1 MLKNKNI
8 LLGVTGGIAAY
19 KAAYLASALK
29 KEGASVQVVMTKNAA
44 EFISPLTFQT
54 LTGKPVAE
62 DTFRHEGVYDVA
74 HVSIAQKTDFALI
87 APATANI
94 IGKMAGGIADDM
106 LSTTYLALTCPVFLA
121 PAMNT
126 AMYQSKAVQ
135 ENIKLLKDRGVHFID
150 PGEGLLACGDTGM
163 GRMAEPDDI
172 VAAIKQHFSYK
183 QDFTGI
189 RMLITAG
196 PTVEKIDPVRYLTN
210 RSSGKMGYALAAQAQ
225 RRGADV
231 TLISGPVSVTAP
243 PGMKFISVTSAE
255 EMYKAVMQNKK
266 AANVIIKCAA
276 VADYTPVRISRNKI
290 KKGETLS
297 LELKATRD
305 ILSELGRD
313 RKTAF
318 LVGFAAE
325 TDHVLDYARRK
336 LAEKNLDIIVA
347 NDVSDTL
354 TGFDSDNNAVTV
366 LHKKGRESRF
376 SFASKEKIAGHIL
389 DEIKIGINEG
399 F

>member
-1 MLKNKNI
+1 MFKGKNI

-29 KEGASVQVVMTKNAA
+29 KYGASLQVVMTKNAA
-44 EFISPLTFQT
+44 EFISPLTFET
-54 LTGKPVAE
+54 LTGNPVITDA
-62 DTFRHEGVYDVA
+62 FFHAGGYDVA

-106 LSTTYLALTCPVFLA
+106 LSTTCLALTCPIFLA

-126 AMYQSKAVQ
+126 AMYQNKAVQ
-135 ENIKLLKDRGVHFID
+135 ENMKKLKDRGVYFVD

-163 GRMAEPDDI
+163 GRMAEPDEI
-172 VAAIKQHFSYK
+172 LSIIKQYFSYN
-183 QDFTGI
+183 QDFASI
-189 RMLITAG
+189 RILITAG
-196 PTVEKIDPVRYLTN
+196 PTVEKVDPVRYLTN
-210 RSSGKMGYALAAQAQ
+210 RSSGKMGYALAAQAKK
-225 RRGADV
+225 RGADV
-231 TLISGPVSVTAP
+231 TLISGPVSITAP
-243 PGMKFISVTSAE
+243 QGIKVISVSSAD

-266 AANVIIKCAA
+266 QADVIIKCAA
-276 VADYTPVRISRNKI
+276 VADYTPVRVSKNKI
-290 KKGETLS
+290 KKGDTFS
-297 LELKATRD
+297 LELKATQD
-305 ILSELGRD
+305 ILSELGRNG
-313 RKTAF
+313 KTAF

-325 TDHVLDYARRK
+325 TDHVLDYAKSK

-354 TGFDSDNNAVTV
+354 TGFAADNNTVTV
-366 LHKKGRESRF
+366 IHKEGRESHF
-376 SFASKEKIAGHIL
+376 SSAPKEKIAGHIL
-389 DEIKIGINEG
+389 DEIKIGFNKG